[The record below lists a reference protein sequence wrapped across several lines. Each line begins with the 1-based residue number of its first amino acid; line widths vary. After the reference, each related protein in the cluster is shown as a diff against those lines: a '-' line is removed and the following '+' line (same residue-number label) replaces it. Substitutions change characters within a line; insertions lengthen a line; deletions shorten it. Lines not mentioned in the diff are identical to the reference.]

1 MDKKKMLID
10 LLEQGD
16 FQDDIL
22 SEIIDILKE
31 PMKGHEKEEEKID
44 HKEEKVTH
52 ENDNDKAKAIFG
64 GY

>member
-44 HKEEKVTH
+44 NKEEKVAH